1 MHAQNRPPKPN
12 GVRTSVIFHTVWVTT
27 AALVLFDV
35 SSERSTLRSFIAPL
49 SAPET
54 VVDRVETAKVF
65 GGTPGNAAVEPSRS
79 AHTYF
84 NFAGESDRTV
94 ENSPEPAPMIN
105 LVGQW
110 TGAVEAGA
118 VGSLWTSGACDYEIR
133 SLDFQLRNS
142 GEDVY
147 GYGAYT
153 LLAEKCPEAE
163 LVTRYASTTGK
174 VTAQYLKLNIRNNGS
189 ANTDLV
195 YYGTMKP
202 EGIVGHIR
210 TGYGELLT
218 EHVTL
223 VRR

>member
-1 MHAQNRPPKPN
+1 MHAQNRPPKPK
-12 GVRTSVIFHTVWVTT
+12 GVRTSVIFHTVWITT

-35 SSERSTLRSFIAPL
+35 SSEHSTLRSFFAPL

-54 VVDRVETAKVF
+54 VSDRVEIAKVF
-65 GGTPGNAAVEPSRS
+65 GGTPGNPTVEPSES

-84 NFAGESDRTV
+84 SFGGEADPATESSSAKKPTV
-94 ENSPEPAPMIN
+94 N

-118 VGSLWTSGACDYEIR
+118 VGTLWTSGGCDYEIR

-153 LLAEKCPEAE
+153 LLADECPDAE
-163 LVTRYASTTGK
+163 LVTRYASATGK

-189 ANTDLV
+189 TKTDLI

-202 EGIVGHIR
+202 EGIVGHVR
-210 TGYGELLT
+210 THFGELLT